1 MTEIELLAP
10 ARNADIGIEA
20 IRHGA
25 DAVYI
30 GAPRFGARMAA
41 GNSLKDIQRL
51 VDYAHQFAAKVY
63 VTVNTILKDSELKE
77 VETLV
82 RQLYDIHVDA
92 LIVQDLAL
100 KKLDIPPIPLHA
112 STQMDNRTPE
122 KVCQLHDWG
131 FEQVVLARE
140 LSLEDIQAIHQNCP
154 DVKLEAFVHGALCVS
169 MSGQCYASECLFGR
183 SANRGECAQV
193 CRMAFD
199 LVRQSRKGR
208 GFRETVLMKDKHLLS
223 LKDLCQIGSL
233 QKMIDAGVSSLKIEG
248 RLKDMG
254 YVKNVTAAYSEALN
268 MIVSAQ
274 PDKYVRASMG
284 KVELKFQPDVNKSF
298 NRGFTSY
305 FLYGRNERIFSF
317 DTPKAMGEEMGTV
330 KEVYPNSFTVAGLK
344 PFANGDGL
352 CFVDGKGKLF
362 GFRINKVENGRLY
375 PREMPHALQ
384 PKMRIFRNFDKA
396 FEDVLQKDSAER
408 FIPVDMT
415 LSETADGFRLSM
427 TDDYGMRA
435 SVDEVCEKELAHTH
449 QSAGIERQLSRL
461 GGTVYR
467 LRTLDID
474 YRKNWFI
481 PASLLAEWRRRLVAS
496 VPPLS
501 GRQAA
506 STLKADGQQIQEP
519 LPDVPVPNDSKER
532 HITYLGN
539 VYNDKAM
546 EFWHDQGYAQ
556 VDWAYEKT
564 HPQGVPVMFCRH
576 CIRYSL
582 GWCHKNGRKN
592 ADGGQAGEGDLYL
605 QLANGRRFRLDFD
618 CRQCVMKVV
627 DVNNDTIYKV

>member
-20 IRHGA
+20 IKHGA

-30 GAPRFGARMAA
+30 GAPRFGARVAA
-41 GNSLKDIQRL
+41 GNSLKEIQQL
-51 VDYAHQFAAKVY
+51 VAYAHQFAAKVY

-77 VETLV
+77 VESLV

-140 LSLEDIQAIHQNCP
+140 LSLDDIQTIHQKCP

-199 LVRQSRKGR
+199 LIQRSRRGR
-208 GFRETVLMKDKHLLS
+208 DVRETVLVKDKHLLS
-223 LKDLCQIGSL
+223 LKDLCHIGSL
-233 QKMIDAGVSSLKIEG
+233 QKLIDAGVSSLKIEG
-248 RLKDMG
+248 RLKDVG

-284 KVELKFQPDVNKSF
+284 QVELKFQPDVNKSF

-305 FLYGRNERIFSF
+305 FLYGRSERISSF
-317 DTPKAMGEEMGTV
+317 DTPKAMGEEMGVV

-352 CFVDGKGKLF
+352 CFVDSKGKLF

-384 PKMRIFRNFDKA
+384 PKMRIFRNFDKT
-396 FEDVLQKDSAER
+396 FEDMLQRDSAER

-415 LSETADGFRLSM
+415 LSETPSGFRLSM
-427 TDDYGMRA
+427 ADDYGMNT
-435 SVDEVCEKELAHTH
+435 SVDVVCDKELARTH

-461 GGTVYR
+461 GGTIYR
-467 LRTLDID
+467 LRTLDIN
-474 YRKNWFI
+474 YKKNWFI
-481 PASLLAEWRRRLVAS
+481 PASLLVDWRRQLVAS
-496 VPPLS
+496 VPQMTDRRKTDMLS
-501 GRQAA
+501 ANQSFVHESSGCMSAVKDCKT
-506 STLKADGQQIQEP
+506 S
-519 LPDVPVPNDSKER
+519 N
-532 HITYLGN
+532 ITYLGN
-539 VYNDKAM
+539 VYNDKSM
-546 EFWHDQGYAQ
+546 EFLHEQGYAQ

-582 GWCHKNGRKN
+582 GWCYKNGRKTL
-592 ADGGQAGEGDLYL
+592 DSGRFVDVDLYL

-618 CRQCVMKVV
+618 CRQCLMKVV
-627 DVNNDTIYKV
+627 DVNSDTI

>member
-30 GAPRFGARMAA
+30 GAPRFGARVAA

-63 VTVNTILKDSELKE
+63 VTVNTILKDSELME
-77 VETLV
+77 VESLV
-82 RQLYDIHVDA
+82 RKLYDIHVDA

-122 KVCQLHDWG
+122 KVRQLREWG

-140 LSLEDIQAIHQNCP
+140 LSLEDIQAIHGQCP
-154 DVKLEAFVHGALCVS
+154 DVRLEAFVHGALCVS

-199 LVRQSRKGR
+199 LVQQSRRGR
-208 GFRETVLMKDKHLLS
+208 GVRETVLMKDKHLLS

-233 QKMIDAGVSSLKIEG
+233 QKLIDAGVSSLKIEG
-248 RLKDMG
+248 RLKDVG

-284 KVELKFQPDVNKSF
+284 RVELKFRPDVNKSF

-330 KEVYPNSFTVAGLK
+330 KEVYPDCFTVAGLK

-352 CFVDGKGKLF
+352 CFVDSKGKLF

-375 PREMPHALQ
+375 PREMPHGLR
-384 PKMRIFRNFDKA
+384 PKTRIFRNFDKA
-396 FEDVLQKDSAER
+396 FDDVLQKDSAER
-408 FIPVDMT
+408 YIPVDMT
-415 LSETADGFRLSM
+415 LTETPDGFRLSM
-427 TDDYGMRA
+427 ADDYGMRA
-435 SVDEVCEKELAHTH
+435 SVDAVCGKELARTH

-467 LRTLDID
+467 LRSLDIG

-481 PASLLAEWRRRLVAS
+481 PTSQLAEWRRQLVAG
-496 VPPLS
+496 VPHLPD
-501 GRQAA
+501 GRTA
-506 STLKADGQQIQEP
+506 TVKADGLPVQEP
-519 LPDVPVPNDSKER
+519 VGDMSAANDSKSR
-532 HITYLGN
+532 HVTYLGN

-546 EFWHDQGYAQ
+546 EFWHEQGFAQ

-564 HPQGVPVMFCRH
+564 HPQGVPVMFCKH

-592 ADGGQAGEGDLYL
+592 AGGGQPGDGELYL

-627 DVNNDTIYKV
+627 DVNADMKKV

>member
-30 GAPRFGARMAA
+30 GAPRFGARVAA

-63 VTVNTILKDSELKE
+63 VTVNTILKDSELME
-77 VETLV
+77 VEALV
-82 RQLYDIHVDA
+82 RKLYDIHVDA

-122 KVCQLHDWG
+122 KVRQLREWG

-140 LSLEDIQAIHQNCP
+140 LSLEDIQAIHGQCP
-154 DVKLEAFVHGALCVS
+154 DVRLEAFVHGALCVS

-199 LVRQSRKGR
+199 LVQQSRRGR
-208 GFRETVLMKDKHLLS
+208 GVRETVLMKDKHLLS

-233 QKMIDAGVSSLKIEG
+233 QKLIDAGVSSLKIEG
-248 RLKDMG
+248 RLKDVG

-274 PDKYVRASMG
+274 PDKYARASMG
-284 KVELKFQPDVNKSF
+284 RVELKFQPDVNKSF

-330 KEVYPNSFTVAGLK
+330 KEVYPNCFTVAGLK

-352 CFVDGKGKLF
+352 CFVDSKGKLF
-362 GFRINKVENGRLY
+362 GFRINKVESGRLY
-375 PREMPHALQ
+375 PREMPHGLR
-384 PKMRIFRNFDKA
+384 PKTRIFRNFDKA
-396 FEDVLQKDSAER
+396 FDDVLQKDSAER
-408 FIPVDMT
+408 YIPVDMT
-415 LSETADGFRLSM
+415 LTETPDGFRLSM
-427 TDDYGMRA
+427 ADDYGTRA
-435 SVDEVCEKELAHTH
+435 SVDAVCGKELARTH

-467 LRTLDID
+467 LRSLDIG

-481 PASLLAEWRRRLVAS
+481 PASQLAEWRRQLVAS
-496 VPPLS
+496 VPHLPD
-501 GRQAA
+501 GRTA
-506 STLKADGQQIQEP
+506 TVKADGLPVQEP
-519 LPDVPVPNDSKER
+519 VGDMSAANDSKSR
-532 HITYLGN
+532 HVTYLGN

-546 EFWHDQGYAQ
+546 EFWHEQGFAQ

-564 HPQGVPVMFCRH
+564 HPQGVPVMFCKH

-592 ADGGQAGEGDLYL
+592 AGGGQPGDGELYL

-627 DVNNDTIYKV
+627 DVNADMKKV

>member
-63 VTVNTILKDSELKE
+63 VTVNTILKDSELAE
-77 VETLV
+77 VESLI

-100 KKLDIPPIPLHA
+100 KKLDLPPIPLHA

-122 KVCQLHDWG
+122 KVAQLHEWG

-140 LSLEDIQAIHQNCP
+140 LSLEDIQTIHDRCP

-169 MSGQCYASECLFGR
+169 MSGQCYASECLLGR

-199 LVRQSRKGR
+199 LVQQTRRGR
-208 GFRETVLMKDKHLLS
+208 DVRETVLMKDKHLLS
-223 LKDLCQIGSL
+223 LKDMCQIGSL
-233 QKMIDAGVSSLKIEG
+233 QKLLDAGVSSLKIEG

-268 MIVSAQ
+268 MIVRSQ

-284 KVELKFQPDVNKSF
+284 QVELKFQPDVNKSF

-317 DTPKAMGEEMGTV
+317 DTPKAMGEEMGIV
-330 KEVYPNSFTVAGLK
+330 KEVYPNCFTVAGLK

-352 CFVDGKGKLF
+352 CFVDAKGKLF
-362 GFRINKVENGRLY
+362 GFRINKVENGKLY
-375 PREMPHALQ
+375 PREMPRALQ
-384 PKMRIFRNFDKA
+384 PKMRIFRNFDKS
-396 FEDVLQKDSAER
+396 FEDVLQKESAER

-415 LSETADGFRLSM
+415 LSETSDGFRLTM
-427 TDDYGMRA
+427 ADDYGMHT
-435 SVDEVCEKELAHTH
+435 SVDVACEKELARTH

-461 GGTVYR
+461 GGTIYR
-467 LRTLDID
+467 LRSLDID
-474 YRKNWFI
+474 YKKNWFI
-481 PASLLAEWRRRLVAS
+481 PASLLAEWRRQLVAS
-496 VPPLS
+496 VPPPMSRQTASMSTANEKTGHEQVGDGATLS
-501 GRQAA
+501 NKK
-506 STLKADGQQIQEP
+506 S
-519 LPDVPVPNDSKER
+519 R

-539 VYNDKAM
+539 VYNGKAM
-546 EFWHDQGYAQ
+546 EFLHEQGYEQ

-564 HPQGVPVMFCRH
+564 HPQGVSVMFCRH

-582 GWCHKNGRKN
+582 GWCYKNGRKS
-592 ADGGQAGEGDLYL
+592 AHDSRTVEGDLYL
-605 QLANGRRFRLDFD
+605 QLANGKRFLLDFD
-618 CRQCVMKVV
+618 CRQCMMKVV
-627 DVNNDTIYKV
+627 DVNTDIKQV